1 MKGGHFFYQPSDRPP
16 ILSFISPLADS
27 ENSVTAPLTT
37 TELGDVAVSS
47 STFPRG
53 SFSYRPLLQVLLLSC
68 SLTPNPLPTF
78 AALLNSSGNWLL
90 GAAWKLASQ
99 EMKALCEKTRQ
110 LTAAPEPDFVPQR
123 TVTVA
128 DALLLEW
135 AAPSTGLALRVLQQ
149 CIAGA
154 SGLDVD
160 SGRVRN
166 RIAKVKI
173 GLKKVANKGETACS
187 RESVALRL
195 ASPFFL
201 ASGTSYLPI
210 LTVAQQAKAN
220 AARAKAEATR
230 PGEDLFSCPPQTG
243 GDLD

>member
-1 MKGGHFFYQPSDRPP
+1 M
-16 ILSFISPLADS
+16 LSFISPLAGS
-27 ENSVTAPLTT
+27 ENSVTAPLAT
-37 TELGDVAVSS
+37 TELGDVAVSF

-53 SFSYRPLLQVLLLSC
+53 SFSYRPLQVLLLSC

-99 EMKALCEKTRQ
+99 ETKALCEKTRQ
-110 LTAAPEPDFVPQR
+110 LTTAPEPDFAHQR

-135 AAPSTGLALRVLQQ
+135 AAPSNGLALRVLQQ

-154 SGLDVD
+154 PGLDVD
-160 SGRVRN
+160 FERVRK
-166 RIAKVKI
+166 RIARVNL
-173 GLKKVANKGETACS
+173 GLKKVASKGENTYS
-187 RESVALRL
+187 RESVAQRL

-201 ASGTSYLPI
+201 APAAAYSKV
-210 LTVAQQAKAN
+210 LTVALQAKAN

-230 PGEDLFSCPPQTG
+230 PGED
-243 GDLD
+243 

>member
-1 MKGGHFFYQPSDRPP
+1 V
-16 ILSFISPLADS
+16 LSFISPLADS
-27 ENSVTAPLTT
+27 ENSVTAPLAT
-37 TELGDVAVSS
+37 TELGDVAVSF

-53 SFSYRPLLQVLLLSC
+53 SFSYRPLQVLLLSC

-99 EMKALCEKTRQ
+99 ETKALCEKTRQ
-110 LTAAPEPDFVPQR
+110 LTTAPEPDFAPQR

-135 AAPSTGLALRVLQQ
+135 AAPSNGLALRVLQQ

-154 SGLDVD
+154 PGLDVD
-160 SGRVRN
+160 FERVRK
-166 RIAKVKI
+166 RIARVNL
-173 GLKKVANKGETACS
+173 GLKKVASKGENTYS
-187 RESVALRL
+187 RESVAQRL

-201 ASGTSYLPI
+201 APATAYSKV
-210 LTVAQQAKAN
+210 LTVALQAKAN

-230 PGEDLFSCPPQTG
+230 PGED
-243 GDLD
+243 